1 MNDNLFWPIYKK
13 IEEEFKDLSYY
24 IAINKKQLKTYS
36 IKIADLILRTVSEC
50 ENIASTICKRE
61 NIKFKDKKG
70 HIRKTVYFNEYI
82 EQLNAIFK
90 LEQKNVSI
98 KYINIDNNTFDSK
111 LTPFQKEILKI
122 NGKQKSI
129 LPWYNAYNKI
139 KHDRVKNFKQANL
152 ENLINSLAA
161 LFMLNIYLKNQIFYT
176 IDNYDYKNITKK
188 IENFSDVF
196 EIDYSIK
203 TNRYDHLY
211 NKNDDSFFDPISYFE
226 VGLPMSVYVLEC
238 DKEIK
243 TDTDKFSDGLN
254 KLESKVM
261 ILSPDGTLTPK
272 YANYPLTDHKTVCKI
287 VASINRY

>member
-1 MNDNLFWPIYKK
+1 MNENLFWPIYKK
-13 IEEEFKDLSYY
+13 LEQEFKDLSYY

-50 ENIASTICKRE
+50 ENISSTICKRE

-70 HIRKTVYFNEYI
+70 DIRKTVYFNEYI
-82 EQLNAIFK
+82 ERLNTIFK
-90 LEQKNVSI
+90 LEQKNVSV

-111 LTPFQKEILKI
+111 LTPFQKEILKV
-122 NGKQKSI
+122 NGKEKSI

-161 LFMLNIYLKNQIFYT
+161 LFMLNIYLKNQVFYT
-176 IDNYDYKNITKK
+176 TDNYNYKNITKK

-203 TNRYDHLY
+203 TDRYDYLY
-211 NKNDDSFFDPISYFE
+211 TKDNDSFFDPISYFE

-243 TDTDKFSDGLN
+243 TDADKGADLMD
-254 KLESKVM
+254 KIESCVL
-261 ILSPDGTLTPK
+261 IQSADGTFKRK
-272 YANYPLTDHKTVCKI
+272 YDNYTLTDHKTVCKI